1 MLDQHLTDEVGVDV
15 GSTVG
20 NKVGDEVGFDVR
32 SAVDIEVGKLALMQD
47 KHFAMKLIGDEVGV
61 DVLMQDQQLA
71 DEVGVDVGSA
81 VGSEVEDE
89 FGFELDQLLAE
100 LLS

>member
-1 MLDQHLTDEVGVDV
+1 MSDQQLVIKLEMKSVLML
-15 GSTVG
+15 
-20 NKVGDEVGFDVR
+20 

-81 VGSEVEDE
+81 VGNEVEDE

>member
-32 SAVDIEVGKLALMQD
+32 SAVDIEVGKLALM
-47 KHFAMKLIGDEVGV
+47 
-61 DVLMQDQQLA
+61 
-71 DEVGVDVGSA
+71 
-81 VGSEVEDE
+81 
-89 FGFELDQLLAE
+89 
-100 LLS
+100 